1 MTVTTSTSTSVLS
14 SRERAL
20 IQAVRSRVPLVLR
33 RRVESLLDGDHDSV
47 HVGRSLDFN
56 DLRAYAPGDDVKDV
70 DWKATARRGELL
82 IRRHVA
88 QRQATL
94 MVGICGTSAIH
105 GWCDMDVTKAHLAA
119 VVTTIMAQIAMDH
132 GDRVAMICAG
142 PSRTSSWRPTVRMP
156 QVERMLHEIISLE
169 DASGSPDPHVVE
181 AVLETA
187 TNAMRGPGLL
197 LLIREDEELTS
208 AQANALSR
216 AAVRHDVIVVTLTD
230 MLATDPRLAGRA
242 IVAADGGPSVMQEV
256 LGDRQ
261 LCEETA
267 SAQIDLARRSD
278 AMLDDLGV
286 THARV
291 RTVAEAPEAL
301 ALALSRRGRRS

>member
-1 MTVTTSTSTSVLS
+1 MTVTSSASVLNT
-14 SRERAL
+14 RERAL

-94 MVGICGTSAIH
+94 MVGVCGTPAMR
-105 GWCDMDVTKAHLAA
+105 GWCDMNVTKAHLAA
-119 VVTTIMAQIAMDH
+119 VVTAIMAQIAVDH
-132 GDRVAMICAG
+132 GDRVAMVCAG
-142 PSRTSSWRPTVRMP
+142 PSERSSWRPTAQLP
-156 QVERMLHEIISLE
+156 QVERMLHEIINLG
-169 DASGSPDPHVVE
+169 DAKGSPDPHVLE
-181 AVLETA
+181 TVLATA
-187 TNAMRGPGLL
+187 TNAMRRPGLL
-197 LLIREDEELTS
+197 LLIRDDDEFTS

-216 AAVRHDVIVVTLTD
+216 ASVRHDVIVVTLTD
-230 MLATDPRLAGRA
+230 MLATDPRLAGHT
-242 IVAADGGPSVMQEV
+242 ITAADGGRSVMQEV

-261 LCEETA
+261 LREA
-267 SAQIDLARRSD
+267 AAFAQIDLARRADS
-278 AMLDDLGV
+278 MLDDLGI

-291 RTVAEAPEAL
+291 HAVAEAPENL
-301 ALALSRRGRRS
+301 ALALSRSRRRS